1 MPVALRGDAVRLTAR
16 EHHHQLPQAKTTL
29 SPRQGS
35 GSPHSI
41 LHECNKEEAAH
52 FAGHV
57 KVEDGGEERLE
68 MAAGLKGQ
76 DQPVAAIPEQ
86 AETVTGSV
94 QLPSSLR
101 RESREHNGSASSVAE
116 QSQ

>member
-1 MPVALRGDAVRLTAR
+1 M
-16 EHHHQLPQAKTTL
+16 
-29 SPRQGS
+29 
-35 GSPHSI
+35 
-41 LHECNKEEAAH
+41 
-52 FAGHV
+52 
-57 KVEDGGEERLE
+57 KVEDGGAERLE
-68 MAAGLKGQ
+68 MAAGPKGQ
-76 DQPVAAIPEQ
+76 DRPVAAIPEQ

>member
-1 MPVALRGDAVRLTAR
+1 
-16 EHHHQLPQAKTTL
+16 
-29 SPRQGS
+29 
-35 GSPHSI
+35 
-41 LHECNKEEAAH
+41 
-52 FAGHV
+52 
-57 KVEDGGEERLE
+57 

-76 DQPVAAIPEQ
+76 DRPVAAIPEQ
-86 AETVTGSV
+86 AETITGSV